1 MKKFT
6 WCWHAADKTHDAGS
20 RVTSES
26 LDKHSHTAPHLIS
39 RDVGVCSHRD
49 SSPGLQIINYCSE
62 SRVSS
67 QNRNDLMLND
77 GWTENPIFYLFR
89 SDEAET
95 VVSGVS
101 LLWSRWVRGSC
112 SCDAHLTISPPLPL
126 PPALFLIIRDSGGG
140 GECSGCTQLKF
151 NKGAAAGG
159 EMCATTFVISA
170 SVTPATFPRLFS
182 FLISSLDSLAS
193 LISSSD
199 DSLASL
205 LLSASIWWEI

>member
-6 WCWHAADKTHDAGS
+6 WCCWHAADKTHDAGS

-26 LDKHSHTAPHLIS
+26 LDKHSHTAPHPPWCYCVQS
-39 RDVGVCSHRD
+39 QD
-49 SSPGLQIINYCSE
+49 LQIINYCFE

-77 GWTENPIFYLFR
+77 GWTEENPIFYLFR

-95 VVSGVS
+95 VVSGVMTCQPLVIQVS
-101 LLWSRWVRGSC
+101 AGIVFMRC
-112 SCDAHLTISPPLPL
+112 SSDHQSPSAP

-140 GECSGCTQLKF
+140 GECSGSTQLKF

>member
-1 MKKFT
+1 MMQ
-6 WCWHAADKTHDAGS
+6 GLELP
-20 RVTSES
+20 RN
-26 LDKHSHTAPHLIS
+26 PLINILT
-39 RDVGVCSHRD
+39 RPRI
-49 SSPGLQIINYCSE
+49 SSPVMLAVTGTHPTSLQIINYCSE

-67 QNRNDLMLND
+67 RNRNDLMLND
-77 GWTENPIFYLFR
+77 GWTEENPIFYLFR

-95 VVSGVS
+95 VVSGVMTCQPLVIQVS
-101 LLWSRWVRGSC
+101 AGIVFMRC
-112 SCDAHLTISPPLPL
+112 SSDHQSPSAP